1 MRRLRVI
8 RLLLSAAAGAAVLA
22 PASFAAAET
31 LNDVLTIAYR
41 TNPTIRAERAQFR
54 ATKELKAQAW
64 AGALPQ
70 VTAQASIEHLD
81 QKNSSSFSAGEGDFD
96 FEPRSAGVS
105 VEQPV
110 FTGFRNL
117 NAIKRARAR
126 VRAGGARLIS
136 VEQQV
141 LQAAANAYF
150 QVLRDTKVYEAN
162 LENVKVLLRQQ
173 DEAALRFEVGEITK
187 TDVAQ
192 AKARLAGARAQLA
205 SAQAQLAVSRS
216 QFREVV
222 GEAPGTLEEDLEL
235 PDIPE
240 SEEQAQNFARVYAP
254 TVVAARETEEASR
267 RQVAIA
273 KGVLLPSV
281 SLTARYQYAEEPS
294 FFVDNDEQFA
304 YGAQASMPI
313 FQGGLN
319 YSRIREARALN
330 DADRQRIEEAER
342 SVKADVTAAWEQL
355 MAARATITSAQAQ
368 VEANTLALEG
378 VRRENQVGAR
388 TTLDVLNAEQELL
401 NATVSL
407 ANAERDERSA
417 VFALLAAAGVLTLDA
432 VEVPIEEGDANI
444 LLVDEGDD

>member
-1 MRRLRVI
+1 MRRLRVTRI
-8 RLLLSAAAGAAVLA
+8 LLAAAASGATLTSANVAV
-22 PASFAAAET
+22 AES
-31 LNDVLTIAYR
+31 LNDILTVAYR
-41 TNPTIRAERAQFR
+41 TNPTIRAERAQYR

-64 AGALPQ
+64 AGALPSA
-70 VTAQASIEHLD
+70 TASASIEHLD
-81 QKNSSSFSAGEGDFD
+81 QTNTSAFSGDGDFD

-117 NAIKRARAR
+117 NAIKQARSR

-141 LQAAANAYF
+141 LQNAANAYF

-192 AKARLAGARAQLA
+192 AEARLAGARAQLA

-216 QFREVV
+216 SFREIV
-222 GEAPGTLEEDLEL
+222 GEAPGTLEENPEL

-254 TVVAARETEEASR
+254 AAVAARETEEASR
-267 RQVAIA
+267 RQIAIA

-294 FFVDNDEQFA
+294 FFVNNDEQFA
-304 YGAQASMPI
+304 YGAQASVPI

-342 SVKADVTAAWEQL
+342 GVKADVTAAWEQL
-355 MAARATITSAQAQ
+355 VAARVTITSAEAQ

-417 VFALLAAAGVLTLDA
+417 VFALLASAGVLTLDA
-432 VEVPIEEGDANI
+432 VEVPIEQGDANI
-444 LLVDEGDD
+444 LQVGDN

>member
-1 MRRLRVI
+1 MRRQQTSRFVI
-8 RLLLSAAAGAAVLA
+8 CLVAGVISLIPAGIASAQ
-22 PASFAAAET
+22 S
-31 LNDVLTIAYR
+31 LNDALSMAYR

-54 ATKELKAQAW
+54 ATEELKAQAW

-70 VTAQASIEHLD
+70 ATVSANIESLD
-81 QKNSSSFSAGEGDFD
+81 QSNTSSFSGTADID
-96 FEPRSAGVS
+96 IEPRAVLVN

-117 NAIKRARAR
+117 NSLKQARAR

-136 VEQQV
+136 TEQGI
-141 LQAAANAYF
+141 LQNAADAYF
-150 QVLRDTKVYEAN
+150 QVVRDNAVYDVN

-192 AKARLAGARAQLA
+192 AEARLAGARAQLSA
-205 SAQAQLAVSRS
+205 AQAQLAVSRAR
-216 QFREVV
+216 FKEIV
-222 GEAPGTLEEDLEL
+222 GTAPGTLDGDPAL
-235 PDIPE
+235 PEIPE
-240 SEEQAQNFARVYAP
+240 SEEQAQNFARVYSPA
-254 TVVAARETEEASR
+254 VVAARETEEASR

-273 KGVLLPSV
+273 KGVLLPTV

-294 FFVDNDEQFA
+294 FFVDNDQQFA
-304 YGAQASMPI
+304 YGAQASVPI

-342 SVKADVTAAWEQL
+342 SVSANVTGAWEQL
-355 MAARATITSAQAQ
+355 QAARATIRSARAQ
-368 VEANTLALEG
+368 VEANTLALNG

-388 TTLDVLNAEQELL
+388 STLDVLNAEQELL
-401 NATVSL
+401 NANVAL
-407 ANAERDERSA
+407 ANAKRDERSA
-417 VFALLAAAGVLTLDA
+417 VFGLLAVAGVLTLDSVSIP
-432 VEVPIEEGDANI
+432 VEPGDANV
-444 LLVDEGDD
+444 LPEGGD